1 MKELDASE
9 KDWWHEFQ
17 KDITKLR
24 DWITGLQDKAFE
36 TSEERAHGVQ
46 AIESILNHMKIGVH
60 DVAHSNGETISVV
73 DDRDVGKVQVKK
85 KLQYC
90 IELIESHGYDVIQ
103 KSESDPHFGAR
114 YGNYYIEEIRMYKE
128 PHERG
133 KYQKWVNKEYVETI
147 PEEEGELICEGT
159 RLKDF
164 SVVATIDDIF
174 ADIRDA
180 VETMQDGPAKRDC
193 QVSFQKTRQKFD
205 EQYADSNVEIGWNWA
220 YKVIYA
226 FTQKIYQNVDYKNK
240 NAKEVA
246 DFLDSYARVG
256 TLSTYPIKWTVA
268 RKTEYLAEYY
278 KKAPV
283 KLKLAKMKRIAAEG
297 QGTDPDSNIKSLTQ
311 PSAQA
316 AAQAPRE
323 QEQSTEIPVTL
334 SDDEKE
340 RRGMEC
346 IKFMFPM
353 HTSS

>member
-1 MKELDASE
+1 MSTTQDIVRTLTELIAHVTDMKELDASE
-9 KDWWHEFQ
+9 KDWWHDFK

-46 AIESILNHMKIGVH
+46 AIESILKHMKIGVH
-60 DVAHSNGETISVV
+60 DVAHTNGETISVV
-73 DDRDVGKVQVKK
+73 DDTDVGKVQVKK
-85 KLQYC
+85 TLQYC

-103 KSESDPHFGAR
+103 KTESDPNFGGKF
-114 YGNYYIEEIRMYKE
+114 GNYYITEIRMYKE

-133 KYQKWVNKEYVETI
+133 KYQYWVNKEYVETL
-147 PEEEGELICEGT
+147 PEEEGDLICEGL

-180 VETMQDGPAKRDC
+180 VETMSDGPPKRDC
-193 QVSFQKTRQKFD
+193 QESFEKTRQKFD
-205 EQYADSNVEIGWNWA
+205 EQYADSNVEMGWNWA

-246 DFLDSYARVG
+246 EFLDSYARVG

-268 RKTEYLAEYY
+268 RKAEYLAEYY

-283 KLKLAKMKRIAAEG
+283 TLKLAKMKRISAEG
-297 QGTDPDSNIKSLTQ
+297 
-311 PSAQA
+311 
-316 AAQAPRE
+316 
-323 QEQSTEIPVTL
+323 
-334 SDDEKE
+334 
-340 RRGMEC
+340 
-346 IKFMFPM
+346 
-353 HTSS
+353 